1 MCLGDIFGSMCAPC
15 VGCFKYV
22 GSGIGMG
29 LVFGAGLIGLD
40 LAADWPIILILI
52 ACIIALIWFILAYC
66 CGGLTNKDEEEYTY
80 LVRYFDPMCDHKA
93 TRVLASQL
101 G

>member
-15 VGCFKYV
+15 LGCFKYI

-29 LVFGAGLIGLD
+29 LVFLAGLIGLD
-40 LAADWPIILILI
+40 LAADWPIILIVI

-66 CGGLTNKDEEEYTY
+66 CGELTNKDEDEYTY